1 MTMLE
6 STISMIKILPEAD
19 LAEIQNIAKKLL
31 QKHSAACP
39 FDLKSKEDIYRD
51 LEISRYQIAR
61 GDYQDAGEFSA
72 EVRKE
77 YGI

>member
-6 STISMIKILPEAD
+6 STISMIKVLPEAD
-19 LAEIQNIAKKLL
+19 LAEIQNFAQSLL
-31 QKHSAACP
+31 QRHNADCP
-39 FDLKSKEDIYRD
+39 FALKSKEDIYKD
-51 LEISRYQIAR
+51 LEISRQQIAR
-61 GDYQDAGEFSA
+61 GDYQDAGKFIM

>member
-19 LAEIQNIAKKLL
+19 LVEIQNVAKKLL
-31 QKHSAACP
+31 QKHNTICP
-39 FDLKSKEDIYRD
+39 FALKSKEDIYKD
-51 LEISRYQIAR
+51 LEISRQQIAK
-61 GDYQDAGEFSA
+61 GDYQDAREISV

>member
-6 STISMIKILPEAD
+6 STISMIKVLPEAD
-19 LAEIQNIAKKLL
+19 LAEIQNFAQKLL
-31 QKHSAACP
+31 QRRSADCP
-39 FDLKSKEDIYRD
+39 FALKSKEDIYRD
-51 LEISRYQIAR
+51 LETSRQQIAD
-61 GDYQDAGEFSA
+61 GDYQDAGEFIA

>member
-6 STISMIKILPEAD
+6 NTISMIKVLPEAD
-19 LAEIQNIAKKLL
+19 LAEIQDFAKKLL
-31 QKHSAACP
+31 QRRNADCP
-39 FDLKSKEDIYRD
+39 FALKSREDIYRD
-51 LEISRYQIAR
+51 LETSRQQIAN
-61 GDYQDAGEFSA
+61 GDYQDAGEFIT

>member
-19 LAEIQNIAKKLL
+19 LEEIQDFAKRLL
-31 QKHSAACP
+31 QRRSMDCP
-39 FDLKSKEDIYRD
+39 LVLKSREDIYRD
-51 LEISRYQIAR
+51 LETSRQQIAN
-61 GDYQDAGEFSA
+61 GDYQDAEEFIA

>member
-6 STISMIKILPEAD
+6 STISMIKVLPEAD
-19 LAEIQNIAKKLL
+19 LAEIQNFAKKLL
-31 QKHSAACP
+31 QQRNASCP
-39 FDLKSKEDIYRD
+39 FPLKSREDIYKD
-51 LEISRYQIAR
+51 LEISRQQIQD
-61 GDYQDAGEFSA
+61 GDYQEAGEFIA

>member
-6 STISMIKILPEAD
+6 NTISMIKVMPEAD
-19 LAEIQNIAKKLL
+19 LAEIQNFARKLL
-31 QKHSAACP
+31 QRRGVGCP
-39 FDLKSKEDIYRD
+39 FPLKSREDIYKD
-51 LEISRYQIAR
+51 LEVSRRQIQNGEYQE
-61 GDYQDAGEFSA
+61 AGEFIA

>member
-6 STISMIKILPEAD
+6 NTISMIKVMPEAD
-19 LAEIQNIAKKLL
+19 LAEIQNFAKKLL
-31 QKHSAACP
+31 QRRDAGCP
-39 FDLKSKEDIYRD
+39 FPLKSKEDIYKD
-51 LEISRYQIAR
+51 LEVSRQQIQNGEYQK
-61 GDYQDAGEFSA
+61 AGEFIA